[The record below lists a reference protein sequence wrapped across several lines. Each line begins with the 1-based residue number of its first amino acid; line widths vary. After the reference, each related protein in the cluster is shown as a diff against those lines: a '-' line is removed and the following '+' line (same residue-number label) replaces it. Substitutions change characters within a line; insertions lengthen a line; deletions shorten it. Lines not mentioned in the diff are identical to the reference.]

1 MPRPLSESYDRSTD
15 RGSSLGARSR
25 SHSHGALSPVRPAEY
40 LAPNIDNVRRLVAK
54 PSLNRATV
62 ISAAAHMQRPPPG
75 GSLIG
80 TMNINIGNPNTERG
94 QRINAEDNVPSR
106 FDAFLLG
113 DGEKKVTE
121 EPDTRKS

>member
-1 MPRPLSESYDRSTD
+1 MPRSSPASYERSPNPC
-15 RGSSLGARSR
+15 RSLGAMARGS
-25 SHSHGALSPVRPAEY
+25 LSPQHPAEY
-40 LAPNIDNVRRLVAK
+40 LAPNIDYVNRPAPR
-54 PSLNRATV
+54 PSLNHATV
-62 ISAAAHMQRPPPG
+62 VSVSAHMQRYPPG
-75 GSLIG
+75 ASSVA

-94 QRINAEDNVPSR
+94 QRISAEDNIPSR

>member
-1 MPRPLSESYDRSTD
+1 MPRSSPASGD
-15 RGSSLGARSR
+15 GSQVRRHSLDGRPQGS
-25 SHSHGALSPVRPAEY
+25 LSPRRPAEY
-40 LAPNIDNVRRLVAK
+40 LAPNIDYMNRPAPR

-62 ISAAAHMQRPPPG
+62 VSGAAHMQRFPFGP
-75 GSLIG
+75 SSIA
-80 TMNINIGNPNTERG
+80 TMNINIGNPNTDRG
-94 QRINAEDNVPSR
+94 QRINAEDNVPTR

>member
-1 MPRPLSESYDRSTD
+1 MPR
-15 RGSSLGARSR
+15 SSPASGDEGPERH
-25 SHSHGALSPVRPAEY
+25 HSLDGRPQGALSPRRPADY
-40 LAPNIDNVRRLVAK
+40 LAPNIDYMNPPKHR

-62 ISAAAHMQRPPPG
+62 VSQLAHMKY
-75 GSLIG
+75 SASTA
-80 TMNINIGNPNTERG
+80 TMNINIGNPNTDRG
-94 QRINAEDNVPSR
+94 HRVSAEDNIPTR